1 MDPIQAI
8 NTLSQ
13 VVKSA
18 KLPYNDH
25 VLLERCVDVLGKE
38 IQSKAG
44 DGSGGTMSGK
54 MVFLDFS
61 SVDGVPNIQLVA
73 KGADGF
79 NRNYIKKYIPG
90 MVNPYDQQS
99 MLAANGDDSFT
110 CQIMSESGV
119 IVRNP
124 LSCGILNAVHA

>member
-38 IQSKAG
+38 IQSKTG
-44 DGSGGTMSGK
+44 DGSGSTDVSNVTFDEAEVVEPQAK
-54 MVFLDFS
+54 AK
-61 SVDGVPNIQLVA
+61 PRA
-73 KGADGF
+73 RARAKKGA
-79 NRNYIKKYIPG
+79 K
-90 MVNPYDQQS
+90 
-99 MLAANGDDSFT
+99 
-110 CQIMSESGV
+110 
-119 IVRNP
+119 
-124 LSCGILNAVHA
+124 

>member
-1 MDPIQAI
+1 MM
-8 NTLSQ
+8 LM
-13 VVKSA
+13 
-18 KLPYNDH
+18 L
-25 VLLERCVDVLGKE
+25 
-38 IQSKAG
+38 
-44 DGSGGTMSGK
+44 

-73 KGADGF
+73 KGHDGF

-90 MVNPYDQQS
+90 MVNPYDQKS

-124 LSCGILNAVHA
+124 LSCGVLSPVHAD

>member
-44 DGSGGTMSGK
+44 DGSGGTDVSNVTFDEAEVVEPQAK
-54 MVFLDFS
+54 TK
-61 SVDGVPNIQLVA
+61 PRA
-73 KGADGF
+73 RARAKKGA
-79 NRNYIKKYIPG
+79 K
-90 MVNPYDQQS
+90 
-99 MLAANGDDSFT
+99 
-110 CQIMSESGV
+110 
-119 IVRNP
+119 
-124 LSCGILNAVHA
+124 